1 MQAKDLSKFVVL
13 IDSRGIIEF
22 KDTDTLK
29 RHEDYGKKLQDVL
42 PKSHLYII
50 TATANAEPKISTKYL
65 TQEFIKSNKRFSI
78 KYIFKT
84 VSIIK
89 SLNSSQIVLVAG
101 DPWEAG
107 ISARAIQML
116 IKNRFGFK
124 TPIQMQLHADIT
136 DSEWKSRSKVN
147 GIRAGLAGFNLRKA
161 DQIRLVSPKQK
172 NEIVKKF
179 GIEEDKLIVSP
190 VALNIPKNFDTFF
203 ATDRPKTIGF
213 AGRFHEDRGLSDFL
227 AYVKKISSV
236 HSSFEVVLAGSG
248 PDASAFL
255 NELYLSIPENRVQ
268 FLGYLHKDEMV
279 NFWSKVGVYVSTAKS
294 ESYGRS
300 IREAAYFGIPVLG
313 LPSNGFSELVATNV
327 DWIEELSMQAE
338 ASVLKS
344 QLLKLLNFSTDDS
357 LRTLFI
363 RNFELNAEIL
373 VNSWLQ
379 IMPISRT

>member
-1 MQAKDLSKFVVL
+1 MQTKDLSRFIVL

-22 KDTDTLK
+22 KETDTLK

-50 TATANAEPKISTKYL
+50 TAATNVESKISNKYL
-65 TQEFIKSNKRFSI
+65 TQEFIKSNKRFSP
-78 KYIFKT
+78 KYIFKS

-89 SLNSSQIVLVAG
+89 SLKSSQIVLVAG

-147 GIRAGLAGFNLRKA
+147 GIRAKLAGFNLRKA
-161 DQIRLVSPKQK
+161 DQIRLVSPNLK

-179 GIEEDKLIVSP
+179 GVEEKKLIVSP
-190 VALNIPKNFDTFF
+190 VALNIPKNVDTFF

-236 HSSFEVVLAGSG
+236 HSSLEIVLAGSG

-357 LRTLFI
+357 LRSLFI
-363 RNFELNAEIL
+363 RNFELNTEIL

-379 IMPISRT
+379 IMPVSRT

>member
-1 MQAKDLSKFVVL
+1 MPTKDLSRFVLL

-50 TATANAEPKISTKYL
+50 TATTNAEPKISTKYL
-65 TQEFIKSNKRFSI
+65 TQEFIKSNKRFSL
-78 KYIFKT
+78 KYILKT

-89 SLNSSQIVLVAG
+89 SLNTSQILLVAG

-136 DSEWKSRSKVN
+136 DIEWKSRSKVN
-147 GIRAGLAGFNLRKA
+147 GIRVRLAGFNLRKA

-172 NEIVKKF
+172 NEIVNKF

-190 VALNIPKNFDTFF
+190 VALNIPKNVDTFF
-203 ATDRPKTIGF
+203 ATERPKTIGF

-236 HSSFEVVLAGSG
+236 YSSLEIVLAGSG
-248 PDASAFL
+248 SEAPAFL
-255 NELYLSIPENRVQ
+255 NELYMCIPENRVQ
-268 FLGYLHKDEMV
+268 FLGHLHKDEMI

-313 LPSNGFSELVATNV
+313 LPSNGFSELFAANV
-327 DWIEELSMQAE
+327 DWIEELSLQAE
-338 ASVLKS
+338 AIVLKS
-344 QLLKLLNFSTDDS
+344 QLLKLLNLSTDGS
-357 LRTLFI
+357 LRTLFT
-363 RNFELNAEIL
+363 RSFELNNEIL
-373 VNSWLQ
+373 VNSWMQ
-379 IMPISRT
+379 IMPMSRT